1 MQEKMATERGFVFI
15 LLVRSLLFFASYIIC
30 VTLCFTSKQEGG
42 KNAGIHARDSQG
54 RFFTILES
62 PVYEDESTGLAF
74 SPDGLHLYVAYQRNG
89 VLLDVWRKDKQPFTT
104 KTLNIKYHNT
114 GVTYLE

>member
-1 MQEKMATERGFVFI
+1 MCYAMP
-15 LLVRSLLFFASYIIC
+15 S
-30 VTLCFTSKQEGG
+30 SKQEGG

-74 SPDGLHLYVAYQRNG
+74 SPDGMHLYVAYQRNG

-114 GVTYLE
+114 GVTYVE

>member
-1 MQEKMATERGFVFI
+1 MLFYENWYFLYLHLTPF
-15 LLVRSLLFFASYIIC
+15 RSDPFLQSNDNP
-30 VTLCFTSKQEGG
+30 TQEGG
-42 KNAGIHARDSQG
+42 KNAGIHARDAQG

-74 SPDGLHLYVAYQRNG
+74 SPDGMHLYVAYQRNG
-89 VLLDVWRKDKQPFTT
+89 VLLDVWRKDEKPFTT

-114 GVTYLE
+114 GVTYVE

>member
-1 MQEKMATERGFVFI
+1 MATVRGFVFI
-15 LLVRSLLFFASYIIC
+15 LLDRSLDLLHFMYVVHYIP
-30 VTLCFTSKQEGG
+30 SPKQEGG

-74 SPDGLHLYVAYQRNG
+74 SPDGMHLYVAYQRNG

-114 GVTYLE
+114 GVTYVK